1 MIKIAYIFP
10 DQDKMIRERGY
21 NVWQSIIPKDN
32 LKLKLVS

>member
-10 DQDKMIRERGY
+10 DQDKIIRKGRY
-21 NVWQSIIPKDN
+21 NVWQSIIPKNN